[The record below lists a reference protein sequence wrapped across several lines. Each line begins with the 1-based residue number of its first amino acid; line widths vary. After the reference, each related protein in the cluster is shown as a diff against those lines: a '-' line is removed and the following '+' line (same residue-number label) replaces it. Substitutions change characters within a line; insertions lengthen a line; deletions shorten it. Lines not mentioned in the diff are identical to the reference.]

1 MKENNKNIENI
12 ETVKLATNEEY
23 CIIDKLVN
31 LYELNTESETF
42 DVDFINIIID
52 SDLSLFNKEESIIL
66 SEMKQIANEIKN
78 DGFKY

>member
-1 MKENNKNIENI
+1 MNENNKNIETI
-12 ETVKLATNEEY
+12 KLATNEEY
-23 CIIDKLVN
+23 CIIDRLVN

-42 DVDFINIIID
+42 DVEFINVIID
-52 SDLSLFNKEESIIL
+52 SDLSLFTKEECMIL

>member
-1 MKENNKNIENI
+1 MKENNKNI

-23 CIIDKLVN
+23 CIIDRLVN
-31 LYELNTESETF
+31 LYKLNTESETF

-52 SDLSLFNKEESIIL
+52 SDLSLFNKEECMIL